1 MYKRQDINLVGQ
13 IADLKETEYK
23 NSLILASLIELL
35 ISKNIFTQKDLTQKT
50 NELDFLAELQIHLK
64 NNTKTS
70 L

>member
-1 MYKRQDINLVGQ
+1 MKLNDINLVGQ

-64 NNTKTS
+64 NNSKTS

>member
-1 MYKRQDINLVGQ
+1 MKLNDINLVGQ

-50 NELDFLAELQIHLK
+50 NELDFLAEIQIHLK

>member
-1 MYKRQDINLVGQ
+1 MKLNDINLVGQ

-50 NELDFLAELQIHLK
+50 NELDFLAELQI
-64 NNTKTS
+64 
-70 L
+70 

>member
-1 MYKRQDINLVGQ
+1 MKLNDIDLVGQ

>member
-1 MYKRQDINLVGQ
+1 MKLNYINLVGQ

>member
-1 MYKRQDINLVGQ
+1 MKLNDINLVGQ

>member
-1 MYKRQDINLVGQ
+1 MKLNDINLVGQ

-23 NSLILASLIELL
+23 HSLMIASLIELL
-35 ISKNIFTQKDLTQKT
+35 IDREILTQNELNDKA